1 VPLSASKIIV
11 LQKLHIGGVFDKS
24 AHRPSAPPTR
34 ECLGAQTVAAHP
46 GRRIGAGPPGWGTSE
61 TEAFSRY
68 QMMFDFSQK
77 ALRRRHFLHGS
88 QNFTS
93 TPAQTFSPSIA
104 P

>member
-1 VPLSASKIIV
+1 M
-11 LQKLHIGGVFDKS
+11 
-24 AHRPSAPPTR
+24 
-34 ECLGAQTVAAHP
+34 
-46 GRRIGAGPPGWGTSE
+46 GTSE

-68 QMMFDFSQK
+68 ERVLDFSQK

-93 TPAQTFSPSIA
+93 TPAQTFSPSTA